1 MQQVFVSQTH
11 MKQMF
16 KHKEA
21 LDETVSDETVLRRR

>member
-16 KHKEA
+16 KHKETV
-21 LDETVSDETVLRRR
+21 DETVLDETVLRMR